1 MRESRRDTIP
11 AIGQELG
18 LDPDSAGKGYE
29 QIVSLMSENGYLN
42 DVESPIDRA
51 RETQEITKPSTATQ
65 MIDYSLLDKVLAKI
79 EISLRNNDRMRTHD
93 C

>member
-51 RETQEITKPSTATQ
+51 RQTQKSTKPTSAAK
-65 MIDYSLLDKVLAKI
+65 MIDYSLLDKVLARI
-79 EISLRNNDRMRTHD
+79 EISLRNTDRMQTHD